1 MGKNFSLR
9 SGKEH
14 RSLKFRQLRL
24 EPASGNEP
32 EKLTHLF
39 GKRTT
44 LVDLKIER
52 LSENVSDITQTTN
65 ALNVKFIQEIFE
77 KMST

>member
-14 RSLKFRQLRL
+14 RSLKFSQLRL

-52 LSENVSDITQTTN
+52 LSENVSDIKTTN